1 MRARRS
7 IISLNGG
14 HPDGQPPPQAPGLGI
29 ALVVISTLFFACS
42 DVSTKVLTSS
52 LPTLEVAWLRYASFA
67 ALVMVAYPSRQPRPR
82 RRTAK
87 PGLQMVRAVALA
99 ASAYLYAVGLSLLPV
114 AVASATN
121 FIAPVLIV
129 ALAALVL
136 REPVSPRRWAAALI
150 GLAGVLIVIRPG
162 SAAFDWATLFPVAAA
177 LSFAIGTIAT
187 RAIGQ
192 RDDALTTLRH
202 TALIG
207 LVLLS
212 IPLPLHWSRPT
223 WSEVLLGG
231 FVGVFSTIGHWLIVR
246 AARSAEASILAPFFY
261 LQIVSTGALG
271 VVVFGTLPDLWT
283 AAGSAVIIASGI
295 LSFYLERRA

>member
-52 LPTLEVAWLRYASFA
+52 LPTLEVTWLRYASFA
-67 ALVMVAYPSRQPRPR
+67 ALVMVAYPSGQPRPR

-99 ASAYLYAVGLSLLPV
+99 ASAYLYAVGLSLLPG

-129 ALAALVL
+129 ELAALVL

-150 GLAGVLIVIRPG
+150 GPAGVLIVVRP
-162 SAAFDWATLFPVAAA
+162 
-177 LSFAIGTIAT
+177 
-187 RAIGQ
+187 
-192 RDDALTTLRH
+192 
-202 TALIG
+202 
-207 LVLLS
+207 
-212 IPLPLHWSRPT
+212 
-223 WSEVLLGG
+223 
-231 FVGVFSTIGHWLIVR
+231 VR
-246 AARSAEASILAPFFY
+246 RR
-261 LQIVSTGALG
+261 STGRPWAQN
-271 VVVFGTLPDLWT
+271 FKRE
-283 AAGSAVIIASGI
+283 
-295 LSFYLERRA
+295 LSPSCRSV